1 MQENK
6 YIYQLISREILF
18 ELNDLEK
25 EDLQVWL
32 SESDENVILY
42 EKLISQNNINAYHR
56 ERNQINLNA
65 NWMTVEN
72 AIAPKRRINMSPI
85 VGYAAA
91 VLILFSFVSVYYLLN
106 NKIDKH
112 HQELAHQIIKPGS
125 PSAQLILADGDKIDL
140 SNKASNKHIKFDGG
154 VVDRDSAVVKYSKKD
169 SSKVER
175 FNTIIVPRGGE
186 YNLQLC
192 DGTTVYLNSKTTL
205 KYPVC
210 FVGKRRVVYLEGE
223 AYFKVAKNKKL
234 PFIVKSKYMDVRVT
248 GTEFN
253 IKAYNEDKHIQT
265 TLVEGGVNV
274 LSGIDKNDRAVLKP
288 YQQAVCR
295 TRDGKMIV
303 KDVDVE
309 LYTAWRN
316 GSFVFKGERLEDI
329 MTVLS
334 RWYDVNVFYQN
345 KSIKNIRFS
354 GKINRYEN
362 INPIL
367 NIIERTKKLDI
378 KIKGNTITLSE
389 ESR

>member
-25 EDLQVWL
+25 DELQVWL
-32 SESDENVILY
+32 SESDENVVLY
-42 EKLISQNNINAYHR
+42 EKLISESNINAYHH
-56 ERNQINLNA
+56 ERNQISLKA
-65 NWMTVEN
+65 NWKAVEK
-72 AIAPKRRINMSPI
+72 AIAPKRRINMYCV

-91 VLILFSFVSVYYLLN
+91 VLIFFSFVSVYYLLN
-106 NKIDKH
+106 KKIDNH
-112 HQELAHQIIKPGS
+112 HQELAHQVIKPGS
-125 PSAQLILADGDKIDL
+125 HSAQLILADGDKIDL

-169 SSKVER
+169 TSKVER

-192 DGTTVYLNSKTTL
+192 DGTIVYLNSKTIL
-205 KYPVC
+205 KYPVS
-210 FVGKRRVVYLEGE
+210 FVGKLRVVYLEGE

-265 TLVEGGVNV
+265 TLVEGGVDV
-274 LSGIDKNDRAVLKP
+274 VSGIDKNDRAVLKP

-295 TRDGKMIV
+295 TGDGKMIV

-316 GSFVFKGERLEDI
+316 GRFVFKGERLEDI

-367 NIIERTKKLDI
+367 NIIERTKKLEI